1 MAQSNIA
8 KKVTNWRKIVP
19 VEVYP
24 IVLLTG
30 VALGGATWYLTRLAR
45 GSDVIWDR
53 KNNPTPWN
61 SVAPGTQTKLMNING
76 EFDKYYK
83 RDRL

>member
-1 MAQSNIA
+1 MSQSSVA

-45 GSDVIWDR
+45 GSEVIWD
-53 KNNPTPWN
+53 KKVGNTSILTSEQPD
-61 SVAPGTQTKLMNING
+61 AL
-76 EFDKYYK
+76 E
-83 RDRL
+83 LC